1 MYYVEIP
8 AIASIIVAKKTTTWG
23 ESGFPARL
31 LEARLVPF
39 TRNLV
44 IGRPMPRLQ
53 VNLSFTA
60 EAFEVVKA
68 AAESQEVS
76 VTAFCRGAIMDAAEP
91 LPEDLE
97 AAGSRR
103 GY

>member
-1 MYYVEIP
+1 
-8 AIASIIVAKKTTTWG
+8 
-23 ESGFPARL
+23 
-31 LEARLVPF
+31 
-39 TRNLV
+39 
-44 IGRPMPRLQ
+44 MPRLQ

-97 AAGSRR
+97 AENGGFPAWLLALLALLRR
-103 GY
+103 TPSTSQSS